1 MTCIKFIFPWLFI
14 IFFRGLPPAAN
25 SEGADIHDIKGPLAY
40 GWNPFPFLIAGFFL
54 ILLIGF
60 LVFYFKKMKKGERI
74 LPPRPAHEIAYQALE
89 ELKKKELPDKGR
101 LDDYYLELSET
112 IRKYL
117 EDRFGHRTPE
127 MTSEE
132 LLLEISLSKDLS
144 PEQKS
149 LLNGFFMHCDQVK
162 FAKYRPSSKEIDW
175 SFKAGREI
183 IDQTKEGVSV

>member
-1 MTCIKFIFPWLFI
+1 M
-14 IFFRGLPPAAN
+14 
-25 SEGADIHDIKGPLAY
+25 
-40 GWNPFPFLIAGFFL
+40 
-54 ILLIGF
+54 
-60 LVFYFKKMKKGERI
+60 
-74 LPPRPAHEIAYQALE
+74 
-89 ELKKKELPDKGR
+89 
-101 LDDYYLELSET
+101 DDYYLELSGT

-127 MTSEE
+127 MTTEE
-132 LLLEISLSKDLS
+132 LLMGINHSKDLS

-149 LLNGFFMHCDQVK
+149 LLSGFFIHCDLVK